1 MADRLSTIYGTI
13 YWNFI
18 RRVPPRPR
26 AAVRTLWE
34 HAINAV
40 PDRLFLA
47 ARRRYGRR
55 LEVDDSAPP
64 PVSLRMAA
72 FRKRIPSS
80 VQTFELLSRP
90 DLKMANV
97 ESLLT
102 RVIFWTG
109 DFWVS
114 QHGAGLK
121 IWEELCR
128 RATKIIEVGANV
140 GYYTIAGGGAALGAY
155 SAYEPHPRSYAAL
168 RRNLELN
175 EIDRVHVVQAAAVP
189 EPTLTHIELICPTGT
204 DRGAP
209 AGAMVKG
216 SPFEGKNPDL
226 ETESFL
232 VNAVAFAAAID
243 GSDLVKID
251 VEGLEAQL
259 LVSAW
264 AQLCAVRPALMVE
277 IHGFNRELR
286 SLVPQLMLDLDAVA
300 YAMRRDHLVPVEPDV
315 LADGKLFDVCH
326 TWDFLIVPS
335 RRASLVDGLVRA

>member
-1 MADRLSTIYGTI
+1 MADRLSTIY
-13 YWNFI
+13 WNLT

-26 AAVRTLWE
+26 AALRTLWE
-34 HAINAV
+34 HAVNAV

-47 ARRRYGRR
+47 VRRRYGRR
-55 LEVDDSAPP
+55 LEGIGSAPL
-64 PVSLRMAA
+64 PVTLRLAA

-80 VQTFELLSRP
+80 VQTFELLGRP

-97 ESLLT
+97 ESILT

-109 DFWVS
+109 DYWVS

-121 IWEELCR
+121 IWEDLCR
-128 RATKIIEVGANV
+128 RASTIVEVGANV
-140 GYYTIAGGGAALGAY
+140 GYYTIAGGEVALGAY
-155 SAYEPHPRSYAAL
+155 SAYEPHPRSCAAL

-175 EIDRVHVVQAAAVP
+175 GIERVHVVQAAAVP
-189 EPTLTHIELICPTGT
+189 EPGLTHIELICPTGT

-216 SPFEGKNPDL
+216 SSFEGKHPDR

-232 VNAVAFAAAID
+232 VNAVAFASAID

-264 AQLCAVRPALMVE
+264 AQLCAVKPALMVE
-277 IHGFNRELR
+277 IHGFNRDLR
-286 SLVPQLMLDLDAVA
+286 SLVPRLMLDLDAVA
-300 YAMRRDHLVPVEPDV
+300 YAMRRDHLVPVKPDV
-315 LADGKLFDVCH
+315 LADGQLFDACH

-335 RRASLVDGLVRA
+335 RRGSLVDGLVSA